1 MARSS
6 SAPASTS
13 QRVRCVPMR
22 VEQLPQK
29 RHELVGHVWSLLA
42 ELPEK
47 NSDVALV
54 DAEVRGQILAARRD
68 VT

>member
-1 MARSS
+1 
-6 SAPASTS
+6 
-13 QRVRCVPMR
+13 MR

-29 RHELVGHVWSLLA
+29 RHELVGHLWSLLA